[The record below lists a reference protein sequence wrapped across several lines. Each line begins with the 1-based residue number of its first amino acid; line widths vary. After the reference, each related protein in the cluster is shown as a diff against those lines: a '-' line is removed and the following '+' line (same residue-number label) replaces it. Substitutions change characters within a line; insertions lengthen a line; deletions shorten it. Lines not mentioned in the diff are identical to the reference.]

1 VVAEFEDLALM
12 KVMAAEGR
20 GFIVLPS
27 VVADEAVRRYGFR
40 IVGTSDSCR
49 VQFHAITAER
59 RIAHPAVALITDQA
73 RKYLFVQS
81 PNAPRQGKVVAA
93 RSQLPRGAAP
103 IARPG

>member
-1 VVAEFEDLALM
+1 M

-27 VVADEAVRRYGFR
+27 VVAHEAVRRYGFR

-59 RIAHPAVALITDQA
+59 RIAHPAVARITEQA
-73 RKYLFVQS
+73 RNDLF
-81 PNAPRQGKVVAA
+81 APS
-93 RSQLPRGAAP
+93 RSVLLNHKAP
-103 IARPG
+103 AI